1 MKTQWLVKGCLIS
14 VLIALNSLR
23 MSLGSVSEHTCM
35 QGGHST
41 LYLASG
47 PENGPLVIFVHGMA
61 RVIYQLATPVSAS
74 LEPVFPD
81 VLICILFA
89 GKFQTTC
96 LFSNGYGTA
105 NW

>member
-1 MKTQWLVKGCLIS
+1 MVGER
-14 VLIALNSLR
+14 VLDFCFDRTDYLR
-23 MSLGSVSEHTCM
+23 VTLGSVSEHTCM

-74 LEPVFPD
+74 LEPVLPD

-96 LFSNGYGTA
+96 LFSKGYGTA